1 MEVEKKKNRILIVDD
16 EKDFRELL
24 KFWLESKGYE
34 VIIAINGQDAIQKT
48 KNQNLDLIFMDLHM
62 PIMDGKETIK
72 QIREF
77 NKDIPIVVI
86 SAYIEDAKVK
96 EAMEYN
102 ISGAFYKGEDFE
114 KGLVLLETV
123 LRRHRGL
130 K

>member
-1 MEVEKKKNRILIVDD
+1 MEKKKNRILIVDD